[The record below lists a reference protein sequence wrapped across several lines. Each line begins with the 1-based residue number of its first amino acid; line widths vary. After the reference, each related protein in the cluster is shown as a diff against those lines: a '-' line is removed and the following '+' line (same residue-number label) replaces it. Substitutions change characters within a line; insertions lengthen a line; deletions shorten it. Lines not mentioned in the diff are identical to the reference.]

1 MKYFL
6 ILLLLIFNAN
16 AQTSTAYT
24 PILGYNTIHM
34 EGGVNFINSP
44 FINQPIYSGNGLVKG
59 STITINSSITVD
71 PNQPYY
77 VELSDGSMFD
87 VVSYSNKILIV
98 SNIPSNLQNQT
109 VSIFVRQHFT
119 LGEIVKNSTG
129 FSDYSD
135 ALSIP
140 YGDGSIPY
148 IYISNGVVEGDYA
161 TPADNTILYP
171 DQQLIINNSYNISV
185 TFLGELAFADNI
197 VN

>member
-1 MKYFL
+1 MKY
-6 ILLLLIFNAN
+6 LLLLLLLTLNIN
-16 AQTSTAYT
+16 AQTSVAYT

-44 FINQPIYSGNGLVKG
+44 FINQPIYGGNGLVNG
-59 STITINSSITVD
+59 STITINSPITID

-77 VELSDGSMFD
+77 LELSDGSIFD
-87 VVSYSNKILIV
+87 IVSYSNSVITILNFPI
-98 SNIPSNLQNQT
+98 SQQGLTISLNIRPH
-109 VSIFVRQHFT
+109 VT

-148 IYISNGVVEGDYA
+148 IYISNAVVDGDYA

-171 DQQLIINNSYNISV
+171 DQSLILNNSYNISV
-185 TFLGELAFADNI
+185 TFFGELVFADNI

>member
-1 MKYFL
+1 MKY
-6 ILLLLIFNAN
+6 LLLLLLLTLNIN
-16 AQTSTAYT
+16 AQTSVAYT

-59 STITINSSITVD
+59 STITINSPITID

-77 VELSDGSMFD
+77 LELSDGSIFD
-87 VVSYSNKILIV
+87 IVSYSNSVITILNFPINQQGLTI
-98 SNIPSNLQNQT
+98 SLNIRPH
-109 VSIFVRQHFT
+109 VT

-148 IYISNGVVEGDYA
+148 IYISNAVVDGDYA

-171 DQQLIINNSYNISV
+171 DQSLILNNSYNISV
-185 TFLGELAFADNI
+185 TFFGELAFADNI

>member
-6 ILLLLIFNAN
+6 LLLLLTFNIN

-24 PILGYNTIHM
+24 PIVGYNTIHM

-44 FINQPIYSGNGLVKG
+44 FINQPIYSGNGLVNG
-59 STITINSSITVD
+59 STITINSPITMD
-71 PNQPYY
+71 ISQPYY
-77 VELSDGSMFD
+77 VELSDGCIFD
-87 VVSYSNKILIV
+87 IVSYSNKIITV
-98 SNIPSNLQNQT
+98 SNIPISQQGLT
-109 VSIFVRQHFT
+109 VSINIRPHMT

-171 DQQLIINNSYNISV
+171 DQSLILNNSYNISV

>member
-1 MKYFL
+1 MKY
-6 ILLLLIFNAN
+6 LLLLLLLTLNIN
-16 AQTSTAYT
+16 AQTSVAYT

-44 FINQPIYSGNGLVKG
+44 FINQPIYSGNGLVNG
-59 STITINSSITVD
+59 STITINSPITID

-77 VELSDGSMFD
+77 LELSDGSIFD
-87 VVSYSNKILIV
+87 IVSYSNSVITILNFPINQQGLTI
-98 SNIPSNLQNQT
+98 SLNIRPH
-109 VSIFVRQHFT
+109 VT

-135 ALSIP
+135 ALSTP
-140 YGDGSIPY
+140 NGDGCVSY

-171 DQQLIINNSYNISV
+171 DEKLIINNSYNVSV
-185 TFLGELAFADNI
+185 TLLGELAFAENI

>member
-1 MKYFL
+1 MKY
-6 ILLLLIFNAN
+6 LLLLLLLTLNIN

-59 STITINSSITVD
+59 STITINSSITID

-77 VELSDGSMFD
+77 VELSDGSIFD
-87 VVSYSNKILIV
+87 IVSYSNGIINVLNVPSIL
-98 SNIPSNLQNQT
+98 QGQT
-109 VSIFVRQHFT
+109 ISISIRHHVT

-148 IYISNGVVEGDYA
+148 IYISSGIVSGDFI
-161 TPADNTILYP
+161 TPSDNAILYP
-171 DQQLIINNSYNISV
+171 DEQLIINNSYNISV
-185 TFLGELAFADNI
+185 TLLGELAFADNI

>member
-1 MKYFL
+1 MKY
-6 ILLLLIFNAN
+6 LLLLLLLTLNIN

-24 PILGYNTIHM
+24 PIVGYNTIHM

-44 FINQPIYSGNGLVKG
+44 FINQPIYSGNGLVNG
-59 STITINSSITVD
+59 STITINSPITID
-71 PNQPYY
+71 SSQPYY
-77 VELSDGSMFD
+77 VELSDGSIFD
-87 VVSYSNKILIV
+87 IVSYSNGIINVLNLPSIL
-98 SNIPSNLQNQT
+98 QGQT
-109 VSIFVRQHFT
+109 ISISIRHHVT

-135 ALSIP
+135 ALSTP
-140 YGDGSIPY
+140 NGDGCVSY

-171 DQQLIINNSYNISV
+171 DEKLIINNSYNISV
-185 TFLGELAFADNI
+185 TFFGELAFADNI